1 MAEQAREETDHGA
14 GHAGHLDQ
22 QAEEHEERH
31 GKQDQV
37 AHALVHPPGDDERRG
52 VRGDGEVGEGSERER
67 EGDRHAKEHHGADTE
82 EEEDKQ
88 VHVLER
94 HQHRAQQR
102 ADDDER
108 HHDAEREE
116 GVAGGADAK
125 ELDEADDDHQ
135 READRQGGGTPGVDD
150 AERRGDHP
158 GFLLGENKGRA
169 DDEDEEGQRCRDRHE
184 VEQRPRPGRHHADEG
199 GHPHVLAAAQRHD
212 RAEHGEPDEEDRG
225 ELVRPDERVV
235 QRIAPDD
242 AGEQHDDLD
251 DDEDRRRKL
260 NHAAD
265 GVVQPLEPGDWR
277 APLGLG
283 AELGDGRGFAGN
295 AHATSSFMFW
305 LVWGQP
311 SAELAGDLL
320 QQLPGGI
327 AVLRAP

>member
-1 MAEQAREETDHGA
+1 MAPTPKRKKISRFTFSSGISTGLSSAQTTTSATMMPSARRASRVVPTRKSWMKPTTIISAKPTGRAAARQELTMPSA
-14 GHAGHLDQ
+14 GVIT
-22 QAEEHEERH
+22 
-31 GKQDQV
+31 QD
-37 AHALVHPPGDDERRG
+37 
-52 VRGDGEVGEGSERER
+52 SSS
-67 EGDRHAKEHHGADTE
+67 AKI
-82 EEEDKQ
+82 
-88 VHVLER
+88 
-94 HQHRAQQR
+94 
-102 ADDDER
+102 
-108 HHDAEREE
+108 
-116 GVAGGADAK
+116 
-125 ELDEADDDHQ
+125 
-135 READRQGGGTPGVDD
+135 
-150 AERRGDHP
+150 
-158 GFLLGENKGRA
+158 KGRA

-212 RAEHGEPDEEDRG
+212 RAEHGEPNEEDRG

-251 DDEDRRRKL
+251 DDEDRRREL

-265 GVVQPLEPGDWR
+265 GVVQPLEPGNWR

-305 LVWGQP
+305 LVRGQP

-327 AVLRAP
+327 AVLRAPSRRRSRSCQGRRGKPPDRRR